1 MKPLSDITVLIVD
14 AGTFVPVA
22 DMFGRVAKRTLYY
35 SPWEQEYVNIHR
47 TVIGD
52 GFDTFERVDDFME
65 PEIIKEV
72 GLAVFPDISYGG
84 LQRYFKS
91 IGIPVWGSMGMSD
104 LELYRTRFLKVI
116 QDLGL
121 PMVNSVV
128 CRGLTELA
136 EHLKG
141 VEDRWVK
148 INRYRD
154 NMETF
159 HWQDWTHG
167 QRDLERLAIEFGPLK
182 EHVIFVVQDTIKD
195 EEDSPVIE
203 IGYDGWSLRGEYPK
217 SSYAGYEQ
225 KNELYCG
232 SLLPYD
238 DLPEEVRMV
247 NEKMA
252 PVLESYDY
260 RNFWA
265 TEIRVKD
272 GEAFFIDPTARMAG
286 QTQEHLLLTCTNLP
300 EVIWSGANGELI
312 KPEFSHQFAAEATIH
327 YKGEGDGWKTFV
339 VPDSIKDRV
348 KLYRCCYADG
358 AYQFPP
364 HKSDELGVVTGQGD
378 TIEESIQDLND
389 TFAEL
394 GDEPV
399 CIHSDGFMDLIE
411 QIQTAEDEGVEFSDQ
426 PVPSPVSVVS

>member
-1 MKPLSDITVLIVD
+1 MKPIEEVVCCIVD
-14 AGTFVPVA
+14 AGTFIPLA
-22 DMFGRVAKRTLYY
+22 DMMGRKCAKAYYY
-35 SPWEQEYVNIHR
+35 SPYEQEYLNLHR
-47 TVIGD
+47 CCIGD
-52 GFDTFERVDDFME
+52 GMDHFERVDEYME
-65 PEIIKEV
+65 PEFYDKVDLWI
-72 GLAVFPDISYGG
+72 FPDIGYGG
-84 LQRYFKS
+84 FQRYLRRDKKA
-91 IGIPVWGSMGMSD
+91 VWGSMGMSD

-136 EHLKG
+136 ERLKG
-141 VEDRWVK
+141 VGDKWVK

-182 EHVIFVVQDTIKD
+182 EHVIFVVQEPIKD

-203 IGYDGWSLRGEYPK
+203 IGYDGWSLRGEYPE

-232 SLLPYD
+232 SLLPYEG
-238 DLPEEVRMV
+238 LPEEVRMV

-252 PVLESYDY
+252 PVLESYGY

-300 EVIWSGANGELI
+300 EVIWAGANGELI
-312 KPEFSHQFAAEATIH
+312 NPEFSHQFAAEATIH
-327 YKGEGDGWKTFV
+327 YKGEGNGWKTFV

-348 KLYRCCYADG
+348 KLYRCCFVDG

-364 HKSDELGVVTGQGD
+364 HKSDELGVVIGQGD
-378 TIEESIQDLND
+378 TVEESIEDLND

-394 GDEPV
+394 ADEPV
-399 CIHSDGFMDLIE
+399 CIHADGFVNLIE

-426 PVPSPVSVVS
+426 PVPKPETVLQ